1 MATMS
6 SSSHVVTTIRK
17 SRPAAARLGNPK
29 LDVYRRDMDKAREE
43 IDQAEDIIYRQKR
56 ELNDIRNLND
66 SLETET
72 QRLKKQKLKLQS
84 EVDQLNAIFESERNA
99 IADLQLRLKKQ
110 GKIIKEEQ
118 MLRNQV
124 DEDNRDLQKTIK
136 QMELKMENLQ
146 KQNLILDKAATEL
159 EQVRKTLLGQVET
172 LIESRDAA
180 KELYLQMEQEKCAV
194 DAELK
199 DCEAQCTE
207 LETLYE
213 TAQQNF
219 LNLQGAYHVLKDQH
233 AKDLARADEK
243 LQEEKRKFDQL
254 ERSSKLLLDEEKKR
268 REQTLAAKKG
278 LESQVHN
285 LSIDLDEAK
294 QRVEEQLLVIRK
306 LQVQLEGKRELELE
320 LESANEMKESLSR
333 AARDAEKKCKSK
345 DLEIESLV
353 ADQQSNERA
362 RRSAEE
368 EATATLE
375 EAEQAKAVVMAARA
389 EEKRNLDLKIAELEA
404 DYSEE
409 TVLREDA
416 DIRCE
421 RLSNDNK
428 DLAEQVAQEVDL
440 RQNLEVIKNRLEK
453 QKLDLEN
460 QVSKLD
466 STLRAK
472 LKETTEAFERRV
484 HQMEGQLDV
493 EVKERDR
500 MSKELKRAEKALDE
514 TSVRLDDAEEDNETI
529 KTQLDKM
536 TKKNEALSR
545 ELAIKE
551 DDLLRIQSLKIQL
564 EGDLEERQDESDAAK
579 REISRLKGA
588 SQSSTR
594 AVTTT
599 VTRSQSRMETIDV
612 DDMED

>member
-1 MATMS
+1 MTAKPS
-6 SSSHVVTTIRK
+6 
-17 SRPAAARLGNPK
+17 AARLGNPK

-43 IDQAEDIIYRQKR
+43 IDQAEDIIYKQKR

-66 SLETET
+66 ALESES

-118 MLRNQV
+118 MLRNEV
-124 DEDNRDLQKTIK
+124 DEDNRDLQKQIK
-136 QMELKMENLQ
+136 QMELRMENLT

-159 EQVRKTLLGQVET
+159 EMVRKTLLGQVET

-194 DAELK
+194 DAQLR
-199 DCEAQCTE
+199 DCEAQLNE
-207 LETLYE
+207 LETQFE
-213 TAQQNF
+213 TTQQNF

-268 REQTLAAKKG
+268 REQIMAAKKG
-278 LESQVHN
+278 LEAQVEN

-294 QRVEEQLLVIRK
+294 TRVEEQLLVIKK
-306 LQVQLEGKRELELE
+306 LQIQLEGKRELELE
-320 LESANEMKESLSR
+320 LEAANEMKESLSR
-333 AARDAEKKCKSK
+333 SLRDAEKKCKAR
-345 DLEIESLV
+345 DLEIESLIS
-353 ADQQSNERA
+353 QQQANERA
-362 RRSAEE
+362 RRQAEE
-368 EATATLE
+368 DATATLE
-375 EAEQAKAVVMAARA
+375 EAEAAKAVVMAARA
-389 EEKRNLDLKIAELEA
+389 EEKRNLDLRIAELEA
-404 DYSEE
+404 DLSEIV
-409 TVLREDA
+409 VLREDA

-428 DLAEQVAQEVDL
+428 DLSEQVGQEIDT
-440 RQNLEVIKNRLEK
+440 RSNLEVVKNRLEK

-466 STLRAK
+466 TTLRAK
-472 LKETTEAFERRV
+472 LKETTEAFERRI
-484 HQMEGQLDV
+484 HQMEIALDA
-493 EVKERDR
+493 EGKEKDR
-500 MSKELKRAEKALDE
+500 LSKDFRRVEKALEE
-514 TSVRLDDAEEDNETI
+514 TSIRLDMAEEDNETL

-536 TKKNEALSR
+536 TKKNDALSR

-551 DDLLRIQSLKIQL
+551 DDTLRLQALRVQL
-564 EGDLEERQDESDAAK
+564 EGDLEDKNDESNAAI
-579 REISRLKGA
+579 REISRLKG
-588 SQSSTR
+588 SSV
-594 AVTTT
+594 VTTRT
-599 VTRSQSRMETIDV
+599 VTRSASRMDSLEF
-612 DDMED
+612 ED

>member
-1 MATMS
+1 MTAKPS
-6 SSSHVVTTIRK
+6 
-17 SRPAAARLGNPK
+17 AARLGNPK

-43 IDQAEDIIYRQKR
+43 IDQAEDIIYKQKR

-66 SLETET
+66 ALESES

-118 MLRNQV
+118 LLRNEV

-136 QMELKMENLQ
+136 QMELKMENLT

-159 EQVRKTLLGQVET
+159 EQVRKKLLGQVET

-194 DAELK
+194 DAQLRE
-199 DCEAQCTE
+199 CEAQLNE
-207 LETLYE
+207 LETQFE
-213 TAQQNF
+213 TTQQNF

-268 REQTLAAKKG
+268 REQIMAAKKG
-278 LESQVHN
+278 LETQVEN
-285 LSIDLDEAK
+285 LSVDLDEAK
-294 QRVEEQLLVIRK
+294 TRVEEQLLVIKK
-306 LQVQLEGKRELELE
+306 LQIQLEGMKELQLELE
-320 LESANEMKESLSR
+320 AANEMKESLSR
-333 AARDAEKKCKSK
+333 SLRDAEKKCKAK
-345 DLEIESLV
+345 DLEIESLISQLQ
-353 ADQQSNERA
+353 ANERA
-362 RRSAEE
+362 RRQAEE
-368 EATATLE
+368 DATATLE
-375 EAEQAKAVVMAARA
+375 EAEQAKATVMAARA
-389 EEKRNLDLKIAELEA
+389 EEKRNLDLRIAELEA
-404 DYSEE
+404 DLSEIV
-409 TVLREDA
+409 VLREDA

-421 RLSNDNK
+421 RLSNDNR
-428 DLAEQVAQEVDL
+428 DLSEQVGQEIDT
-440 RQNLEVIKNRLEK
+440 RSNLEVVKNRLEK

-466 STLRAK
+466 TTLRAK
-472 LKETTEAFERRV
+472 LKETTEAFERRI
-484 HQMEGQLDV
+484 HQMEVALDA
-493 EVKERDR
+493 EGKE
-500 MSKELKRAEKALDE
+500 KEKLGKDFRRVEKALEE
-514 TSVRLDDAEEDNETI
+514 TSIRLDLAEEDNETL

-536 TKKNEALSR
+536 TKKNDALSR

-551 DDLLRIQSLKIQL
+551 DDLLRLQAVRVQL
-564 EGDLEERQDESDAAK
+564 EGDLEDKQDESNAAI
-579 REISRLKGA
+579 REISRLKG
-588 SQSSTR
+588 SSV
-594 AVTTT
+594 VTTRT
-599 VTRSQSRMETIDV
+599 VTRSASRMDSLEFD
-612 DDMED
+612 E

>member
-1 MATMS
+1 MTAKPS
-6 SSSHVVTTIRK
+6 
-17 SRPAAARLGNPK
+17 AARLGNPK

-43 IDQAEDIIYRQKR
+43 IDQAEDIIYKQKR

-66 SLETET
+66 ALESES

-118 MLRNQV
+118 MLRNEV
-124 DEDNRDLQKTIK
+124 DEDNRDLQKQIK
-136 QMELKMENLQ
+136 QMELRMENLT

-159 EQVRKTLLGQVET
+159 ETVRKTLLGQVET

-194 DAELK
+194 DAQLRE
-199 DCEAQCTE
+199 CEAQLNE
-207 LETLYE
+207 LETQFE
-213 TAQQNF
+213 TTQQNF

-268 REQTLAAKKG
+268 REQIMAAKKG
-278 LESQVHN
+278 LEAQVEN

-294 QRVEEQLLVIRK
+294 TRVEEQLLVIKK
-306 LQVQLEGKRELELE
+306 LQIQLEGKRELELE
-320 LESANEMKESLSR
+320 LEAANEMKESLSR
-333 AARDAEKKCKSK
+333 SLRDAEKKCKAR
-345 DLEIESLV
+345 DLEIESLIS
-353 ADQQSNERA
+353 QQQANERA
-362 RRSAEE
+362 RRQAEE
-368 EATATLE
+368 DATATLE
-375 EAEQAKAVVMAARA
+375 EAEAAKAVVMAARA
-389 EEKRNLDLKIAELEA
+389 EEKRNLDLRIAELEA
-404 DYSEE
+404 DLSEIV
-409 TVLREDA
+409 VLREDA

-428 DLAEQVAQEVDL
+428 DLSEQVGQEIDT
-440 RQNLEVIKNRLEK
+440 RSNLEVVKNRLEK

-466 STLRAK
+466 TTLRAK
-472 LKETTEAFERRV
+472 LKETTEAFERRI
-484 HQMEGQLDV
+484 HQMEVALDA
-493 EVKERDR
+493 EGKE
-500 MSKELKRAEKALDE
+500 KEKLGKDFRRVEKALEE
-514 TSVRLDDAEEDNETI
+514 TSIRLDMAEEDNETL

-536 TKKNEALSR
+536 TKKNDALSR

-551 DDLLRIQSLKIQL
+551 DDLLRLQALRVQL
-564 EGDLEERQDESDAAK
+564 EGDLEDKNDESNAAI
-579 REISRLKGA
+579 REISRLKG
-588 SQSSTR
+588 SSV
-594 AVTTT
+594 VTTRT
-599 VTRSQSRMETIDV
+599 VTRSASRMDSLEF
-612 DDMED
+612 ED

>member
-1 MATMS
+1 MTS
-6 SSSHVVTTIRK
+6 VTTYTSTTRTLK
-17 SRPAAARLGNPK
+17 ARPSAARLGNPK

-43 IDQAEDIIYRQKR
+43 IDQAEDIIYKQKR
-56 ELNDIRNLND
+56 ELNDIRNMND

-72 QRLKKQKLKLQS
+72 QRLKKQKLKLQA

-124 DEDNRDLQKTIK
+124 DEDNRDLQKSMK

-159 EQVRKTLLGQVET
+159 EMVRKTLLGQVET

-180 KELYLQMEQEKCAV
+180 KELYIQMEQEKCMV
-194 DAELK
+194 DAQLK
-199 DCEAQCTE
+199 ESESAVSE
-207 LETLYE
+207 LETMYE
-213 TAQQNF
+213 TTQQNF

-268 REQTLAAKKG
+268 REQILASKKG
-278 LESQVHN
+278 LESQIHN
-285 LSIDLDEAK
+285 LTIDLDEAK
-294 QRVEEQLLVIRK
+294 QRVEEQLIVIKK
-306 LQVQLEGKRELELE
+306 LQVQLEQYRELEME
-320 LESANEMKESLSR
+320 LEAANELKESLSR
-333 AARDAEKKCKSK
+333 NLRDAEKKCKSK

-353 ADQQSNERA
+353 SVQQANDRA
-362 RRSAEE
+362 RRIAEE

-375 EAEQAKAVVMAARA
+375 EAEQAKATVMAARA
-389 EEKRNLDLKIAELEA
+389 EEKRNLDLRIAELEA
-404 DYSEE
+404 DLSEE

-421 RLSNDNK
+421 RLSHDNK
-428 DLAEQVAQEVDL
+428 DLAEQLQQEVDT
-440 RQNLEVIKNRLEK
+440 RSNLEVVKNRFEK

-466 STLRAK
+466 TTLRAK
-472 LKETTEAFERRV
+472 LKETTEAFERRI
-484 HQMEGQLDV
+484 HQMEAQIDMDG
-493 EVKERDR
+493 KDR
-500 MSKELKRAEKALDE
+500 EKLAKDLKRAEKALDE
-514 TSVRLDDAEEDNETI
+514 TSMKLDEAEEDNETL
-529 KTQLDKM
+529 KTQLDKLS
-536 TKKNEALSR
+536 KKNEALSR
-545 ELAIKE
+545 ELAVKE
-551 DDLLRIQSLKIQL
+551 DDTLRLNAMRIQL
-564 EGDLEERQDESDAAK
+564 EGDLEERSDESEAAK
-579 REISRLKGA
+579 REITRLRG
-588 SQSSTR
+588 SQAATR
-594 AVTTT
+594 QA
-599 VTRSQSRMETIDV
+599 TRSQSRMESIEIIEL
-612 DDMED
+612 ED